1 MKKNLWI
8 LAAAL
13 CMTACSQNEDI
24 VIEQPVTD
32 SDFESPDGQLVI
44 QLGGV
49 ETRIGA
55 STAVTRAPLDKLLD
69 GTTATTNLGIFAL
82 ATYDATTEA
91 PITEENRAEAWGGA
105 PNYGILLNNIKAAVT
120 PWTGGKTP
128 NGVANQDVQKI
139 SLYSTDG
146 ATAGAVYYYPMQKKY
161 DYTFYGYAPYQGNQ
175 TISATNPEI
184 TFATIDGSQ
193 DIIWQKSA
201 AEPIP
206 TNSIYLKK
214 DVTNDTRLT
223 GYKAQYIRQLKYH
236 FELNQDAAAKL
247 TDYPW
252 IPNINFE
259 HKLAQLRFSIIPAV
273 DQSTED
279 QQSVLNMKVKD
290 ITIKSHGTVATLN
303 ILTGEVTFTNTEPL
317 LMRGVSYDTGSN
329 IVFGDA
335 EADAAGIP
343 VQTFDGNNYT
353 LNGQTNATP
362 WVQGYLMVKPDI
374 SEFKMDV
381 TVIVPNA
388 EGTPKELL
396 VSDIPVTAPAPPA
409 DSGKTNPLFYAG
421 YYYNVR
427 IGIFATQEVNAT
439 ATLGTWTSGGDP
451 IDVPID

>member
-1 MKKNLWI
+1 
-8 LAAAL
+8 
-13 CMTACSQNEDI
+13 
-24 VIEQPVTD
+24 
-32 SDFESPDGQLVI
+32 
-44 QLGGV
+44 
-49 ETRIGA
+49 
-55 STAVTRAPLDKLLD
+55 
-69 GTTATTNLGIFAL
+69 
-82 ATYDATTEA
+82 
-91 PITEENRAEAWGGA
+91 
-105 PNYGILLNNIKAAVT
+105 
-120 PWTGGKTP
+120 
-128 NGVANQDVQKI
+128 
-139 SLYSTDG
+139 
-146 ATAGAVYYYPMQKKY
+146 MQKKY